1 MLAVARAPISLPAV
15 SDIKERKLGP
25 GIPLSEGE
33 TMMPKFRFEFH
44 EFANV
49 DTLEVDLPD
58 MDAARSQAVLE
69 AREALV
75 DGAIEG
81 VDRTASVTK
90 VYDEAGYLV
99 ATVNFAD
106 LMSKEPDLDRQGDD
120 TSGDEPGVMRS
131 G

>member
-1 MLAVARAPISLPAV
+1 
-15 SDIKERKLGP
+15 
-25 GIPLSEGE
+25 
-33 TMMPKFRFEFH
+33 MPKFRFEFH
-44 EFANV
+44 EFAKTE
-49 DTLEVDLPD
+49 TLEVELPD
-58 MDAARSQAVLE
+58 VDAARNQAIQE

-81 VDRTASVTK
+81 VDRTGSITK

-106 LMSKEPDLDRQGDD
+106 LMSNEPELEPTRDEPPPE
-120 TSGDEPGVMRS
+120 EPGVIRS

>member
-1 MLAVARAPISLPAV
+1 
-15 SDIKERKLGP
+15 
-25 GIPLSEGE
+25 
-33 TMMPKFRFEFH
+33 MPKFRFEFH
-44 EFANV
+44 EFAKSE
-49 DTLEVDLPD
+49 TLEVDLAD
-58 MDAARSQAVLE
+58 IEAARQQALQE

-81 VDRTASVTK
+81 VDRTGSVTK

-106 LMSKEPDLDRQGDD
+106 LMSNEPDAQSDEPSPG
-120 TSGDEPGVMRS
+120 EPGVIRS

>member
-1 MLAVARAPISLPAV
+1 ML
-15 SDIKERKLGP
+15 
-25 GIPLSEGE
+25 
-33 TMMPKFRFEFH
+33 
-44 EFANV
+44 
-49 DTLEVDLPD
+49 
-58 MDAARSQAVLE
+58 AVLE

>member
-1 MLAVARAPISLPAV
+1 
-15 SDIKERKLGP
+15 
-25 GIPLSEGE
+25 
-33 TMMPKFRFEFH
+33 MPKFRFEFH

-58 MDAARSQAVLE
+58 VDAARSQAMLE

-90 VYDEAGYLV
+90 VYDGAGYLV

-106 LMSKEPDLDRQGDD
+106 LMSNEPDVDAEKGKAA
-120 TSGDEPGVMRS
+120 GKEPGVMRS